1 MKLVKIISSGR
12 RGKKYLAI
20 FKRDDGSEK
29 KVHFGAKGM
38 RDYTRIS
45 DRKSSFYIKDKEERE
60 KVKSAYIARHKK
72 REPWTSP
79 DNAGTLSKYI
89 LWNLPTMAASI
100 KMFKKR
106 FGV

>member
-1 MKLVKIISSGR
+1 MKLVKVISSGR
-12 RGKKYLAI
+12 KTKKYLAI
-20 FKRDDGSEK
+20 FKLTDGSEK

-60 KVKSAYIARHKK
+60 KVKSAYISRHGK
-72 REPWTSP
+72 ENWTSP
-79 DNAGTLSKYI
+79 DTPGTLSKYI
-89 LWNLPTMAASI
+89 LWNLPSMAASI

>member
-12 RGKKYLAI
+12 KGKKLMAI

-38 RDYTRIS
+38 RDYTRIN

-60 KVKSAYIARHKK
+60 KVKSAYIARHRK
-72 REPWTSP
+72 ENWSSP
-79 DNAGTLSKYI
+79 DTPGTLSKYI
-89 LWNLPTMAASI
+89 LWNLPSMAASI

>member
-12 RGKKYLAI
+12 KGKKYLAI
-20 FKRDDGSEK
+20 FRRDDGSEK

-60 KVKSAYIARHKK
+60 KVKSAYISRHGK
-72 REPWTSP
+72 ENWTSP
-79 DNAGTLSKYI
+79 DTPGTLSKYI
-89 LWNLPTMAASI
+89 LWKCVWLLLSLGIVLISPMS
-100 KMFKKR
+100 
-106 FGV
+106 